1 MTQAAILAASGSPGT
16 TTGFKNKIINGNMV
30 IDQRNAGASST
41 PSVADVYTVDRW
53 HFQQSQNS
61 KFTIGQ
67 NLNSVTPP
75 TGFNKYLGFQTA
87 SAFSVGAGDYFRVF
101 QSIEGNNISDLA
113 WGTANAKSVTLSF
126 WVYSSLT
133 GSFGGAIQNSA
144 GTASYPF
151 SYSIPTANTWAQ
163 ITISLPGPT
172 FGTWPTDNTNGL
184 SAFFSLGTGSNY
196 TGTPFVWAA
205 NNTFSATGTVS
216 VVANASATWY
226 ITGVQLEVG
235 TTATNFDFRSY
246 GTELQLCQRYF
257 ASTFSQG
264 TAPSNANG
272 SNSNG
277 LMGKGSV
284 GANGEPI
291 VSWQFPSEMRTAP
304 TVTTYNPYTSG
315 TVGQWGNAGGG
326 FGAASGARII
336 GTSTRAASV
345 DNTGGQLTGSNQ
357 YFICLSATAEL

>member
-16 TTGFKNKIINGNMV
+16 TTGFKNRIINGNMV

-226 ITGVQLEVG
+226 ITGVQIEVG

-246 GTELQLCQRYF
+246 GTELQLCQRYYE
-257 ASTFSQG
+257 TFIMSNYNTLVMQAISSSMVG
-264 TAPSNANG
+264 GGNIFKVTKRSAPSLAITGTIAANTAT
-272 SNSNG
+272 NSNAGTCGIQGYGSTTDAFGIYFNG
-277 LMGKGSV
+277 LSSLVAGNASGIS
-284 GANGEPI
+284 I
-291 VSWQFPSEMRTAP
+291 VSAG
-304 TVTTYNPYTSG
+304 SG
-315 TVGQWGNAGGG
+315 LV
-326 FGAASGARII
+326 FS
-336 GTSTRAASV
+336 
-345 DNTGGQLTGSNQ
+345 
-357 YFICLSATAEL
+357 AEL